1 VKHLAEFLE
10 EEGVTFIPEHQHIRC
25 MAHVI
30 NLSAQEL
37 LSKLKA
43 DPICDNEEDI
53 VKEKEKSM
61 GSIVAKV
68 FYIFLF
74 FKKIK
79 RKKLTK

>member
-1 VKHLAEFLE
+1 
-10 EEGVTFIPEHQHIRC
+10 